1 MKKLLKAANEMILIL
16 VIPVAIVFVSWLL
29 SIGSFHLLDTL
40 QSETMIAWN
49 SVFMFIYALCSL
61 ARWQWLAER
70 D

>member
-16 VIPVAIVFVSWLL
+16 VIPVAIVFVAWVL
-29 SIGSFHLLDTL
+29 SIGSFNLIDVL
-40 QSETMIAWN
+40 QSEAMQGFNGVAI
-49 SVFMFIYALCSL
+49 FIYALCSL